1 MSKTFSEHK
10 ASPALI
16 LAAFAAVY
24 LIWGS
29 TYLAIRIAI
38 ATIPPFLMAGMRF
51 VFAGAV
57 LYAWT
62 RLTGAP
68 KPTLTQWRSATIIGA
83 LLLLIG
89 NGGVTW
95 SELTVPS
102 GIAALVVAT
111 VTVWMVVFDWGLYGA
126 KRPSSATMI
135 GIGLGLTGMMVLI
148 GPGNVSGESFNPLGL
163 AALFFATM
171 GWAAGSL
178 HSRKVDLPK
187 SPFMSTALQMLCGGG
202 LLLLAGLLA
211 GETRGFELAEVS
223 LHSWLALLYLSIFG
237 ALIAFTAYV
246 WLLRVTTPA
255 RVSTYAYVNPIIAL
269 VLGWAFAGEALTSR
283 ALLAA
288 AIIVAAVVLIIA
300 NRAKTA
306 GKVEPVAPART
317 QAQTVGAVCL
327 EKAR

>member
-1 MSKTFSEHK
+1 MKKITAEHN
-10 ASPALI
+10 APRALV

-29 TYLAIRIAI
+29 TYLAILIAI
-38 ATIPPFLMAGMRF
+38 ETIPPLLMAGARF
-51 VFAGAV
+51 VFAGAL

-62 RLTGAP
+62 RFSGTP
-68 KPTLTQWRSATIIGA
+68 KPTFKQWRSATLIGS

-111 VTVWMVVFDWGLYGA
+111 VTVWMVVLDWSVYGA
-126 KRPSSATMI
+126 KRPSATTLL

-148 GPGNVSGESFNPLGL
+148 GPGNMSGEGFNPYGL

-171 GWAAGSL
+171 GWALGSL
-178 HSRKVDLPK
+178 HSRKVDLPQ
-187 SPFMSTALQMLCGGG
+187 SPFMSTAMQMLCGGG
-202 LLLLAGLLA
+202 LLLLAGALT
-211 GETRGFELAEVS
+211 GETQNFYLAAVS
-223 LHSWLALLYLSIFG
+223 LRSWGALLYLAIFG

-255 RVSTYAYVNPIIAL
+255 RVSTYAYVNPVIAL
-269 VLGWAFAGEALTSR
+269 LLGSMFAGEALTPR
-283 ALLAA
+283 AMLAA
-288 AIIVAAVVLIIA
+288 VIIVAAVVLIIV
-300 NRAKTA
+300 NRAQAARKP
-306 GKVEPVAPART
+306 EPPART
-317 QAQTVGAVCL
+317 VTQPLGEVCI
-327 EKAR
+327 EQVR